1 MSENSYDK
9 KMGFSKEEIVDV
21 MRDTGVVP
29 LFTHDNAEHAM
40 QVVDAAYRGGVRAFE
55 FTNRRANSFEI
66 FSHLIRER
74 QRFPDLMLGI
84 GTVMDGPTTKKFID
98 AGADFI
104 ISPIMRPE
112 MAEVCHK
119 YNKAWIPGCAT
130 LTEIV
135 NARDNGAAVIKVF
148 PGSVLGPGFVSAI
161 MPVVPDLKLM
171 ITGGVEPRKENL
183 ESWFNAGAM
192 CVGMGSQLF
201 TKDILENKKWD
212 VLSERVSDSLQL
224 IRDIRKKT

>member
-1 MSENSYDK
+1 MA
-9 KMGFSKEEIVDV
+9 FSKEDIVNV
-21 MRDTGVVP
+21 MRETGIVP
-29 LFTHDNAEHAM
+29 LFTHDNARDA
-40 QVVDAAYRGGVRAFE
+40 QDVVEAAYNGGVRAFE

-74 QRFPDLMLGI
+74 KKFPDLMLGI

-104 ISPIMRPE
+104 ISPIFRTE

-119 YNKAWIPGCAT
+119 HNKAWIPGCAT

-148 PGSVLGPGFVSAI
+148 PGSVLGPGFVSSI
-161 MPVVPDLKLM
+161 IPVVPDLRLM
-171 ITGGVEPRKENL
+171 ITGGVEPNEENL
-183 ESWFNAGAM
+183 TAWLRAGAM

-201 TKDILENKKWD
+201 TKDILQNRNWGL
-212 VLSERVSDSLQL
+212 LSERITQALDLVKQ
-224 IRDIRKKT
+224 IRKES